1 MYTID
6 EFCKIFRI
14 TRQTFYNWV
23 SKGLVNVVKVD
34 RIVRITEEEVN
45 RLKGGEQDAE
55 DTSR

>member
-23 SKGLVNVVKVD
+23 SRGLVNDVKVD